1 MSEEI
6 IQQTGEVTEA
16 TPAIE
21 ESTEQ
26 FNESAEQQNIESTEQ
41 QPQAEEV
48 QQKLVPL
55 EVVESMREQM
65 REIREQNQ
73 QYLQLI
79 LSNNQLAGQQQQQQQ
94 EEPFP
99 FADDEFLTG
108 AQLKAALLQQKQQF
122 EQQQAQTQT
131 QQRQSFITE
140 QETKYRAQFPDYD
153 DVVNNVIREAQTDPA
168 LKEMIMNKAKDP
180 VDFAYKYGKLLRGES
195 LKETATVKNKVNMEN
210 KIQKNLNQPKTLSNV
225 SGGRTAVKDG
235 LDPEAIFRQRL
246 GQ

>member
-6 IQQTGEVTEA
+6 VQQTGEVTEA

-26 FNESAEQQNIESTEQ
+26 FNEGAEQQNIESAEQ
-41 QPQAEEV
+41 QTQAEES
-48 QQKLVPL
+48 QKLVPL

-79 LSNNQLAGQQQQQQQ
+79 LSNNRLAEQQQQQTQ

-108 AQLKAALLQQKQQF
+108 AQLKAVLEQQRQQF
-122 EQQQAQTQT
+122 MQQQQQTQL
-131 QQRQSFITE
+131 QQRQSFITD

-195 LKETATVKNKVNMEN
+195 LKETATVKTKVNMEN
-210 KIQKNLNQPKTLSNV
+210 KIQKNLNQPKTLSNIN
-225 SGGRTAVKDG
+225 GGRSAVKDE